1 MSLTSPVEDFLSHL
15 EVEGTDWE
23 RVVLL
28 YEALGRLAPSPVVEL
43 NRAVA
48 LSMAR
53 GPAAALPVVD
63 ELAAGGGMS
72 TSHLLSSVRGELLS
86 RLGRT
91 EEARR
96 ELEHAA
102 ELCGNDRE
110 RGVLRRKLAALR

>member
-1 MSLTSPVEDFLSHL
+1 MRYVES
-15 EVEGTDWE
+15 TDWE

-28 YEALGRLAPSPVVEL
+28 YEALGRLMPSPVVEL

-63 ELAAGGGMS
+63 GLVQTGALAA
-72 TSHLLSSVRGELLS
+72 SHLLPSVRGELLT

-91 EEARR
+91 DEAR
-96 ELEHAA
+96 LEIATAA
-102 ELCGNDRE
+102 ELCSNDRE
-110 RGVLRRKLAALR
+110 RGVLHRKLAALA